1 MKKER
6 AGRNNIMYLVFD
18 VGGTF
23 TKCAL
28 VNEQNEIVE
37 KSKTPTITDS
47 KLGTEAFVEGIGR
60 IYDGY
65 KAKGMDISGIAM
77 SLPGQI
83 DVEQGIVYG
92 GGALM
97 YLDKV
102 ALGPLISKR
111 CDYKRVAMENDGK
124 CAALAEVWK
133 GNGKDCQD
141 ICVFVFGT
149 GIGGGII
156 KNRKI
161 HRGRHL
167 CAGEL
172 SYMIGDISRNQL
184 DTICDANKVDNIW
197 DVWDKMPY
205 LWCSQAATASRCL
218 SLARQMGK
226 DMSEISGEL
235 MYELAE
241 KGDENARNLL
251 EDWYLNIAKQ
261 CCSMQAIYDPEVILI
276 GGGISANP
284 KFIEGIR
291 RYAGKLMEITEIFSH
306 MEIETCKFLND
317 SNILG
322 ALFNYKQI
330 YEGLV

>member
-1 MKKER
+1 
-6 AGRNNIMYLVFD
+6 MYLVFD
-18 VGGTF
+18 VGGTY
-23 TKCAL
+23 TKYAL
-28 VNEQNEIVE
+28 VNEKDEIVE
-37 KSKTPTITDS
+37 KRKTPTITDPT
-47 KLGTEAFVEGIGR
+47 LGTKAFVEHIGQV
-60 IYDGY
+60 YDGY
-65 KAKGMDISGIAM
+65 REKGMNITGIAM

-102 ALGPLISKR
+102 HLGPMISKR
-111 CDYKRVAMENDGK
+111 CENKPVAMENDGK

-141 ICVFVFGT
+141 ICVMVFGT
-149 GIGGGII
+149 GVGGGII

-161 HRGRHL
+161 HRGKHL

-172 SYMIGDISRNQL
+172 SYIIGDISRSQL
-184 DTICDANKVDNIW
+184 DSICDAGKVDNIRETW
-197 DVWDKMPY
+197 DNMPY
-205 LWCSQAATASRCL
+205 LFCSQAATASRCL
-218 SLARQMGK
+218 SLARKMGR
-226 DMSEISGEL
+226 DMSEVSGEL
-235 MYELAE
+235 IYELAE
-241 KGDENARNLL
+241 QGDADAVNLL

-276 GGGISANP
+276 GGGISGNP
-284 KFIEGIR
+284 MFLEGIR
-291 RYAGKLMEITEIFSH
+291 RYAVKLMEITEIFSH
-306 MEIETCKFLND
+306 MKIDTCKFLND

-330 YEGLV
+330 YEGIE

>member
-1 MKKER
+1 
-6 AGRNNIMYLVFD
+6 MYLVFD

-23 TKCAL
+23 TKYAL
-28 VNEQNEIVE
+28 VDENDEMVKKGKI
-37 KSKTPTITDS
+37 PTIVDL
-47 KLGTEAFVEGIGR
+47 KLGTEAFVESLGS
-60 IYDGY
+60 IYDEF
-65 KAKGMDISGIAM
+65 KNQNIQIDGIAM

-83 DVEQGIVYG
+83 DVERGIVYG

-102 ALGPLISKR
+102 ALGPLVSER
-111 CDYKRVAMENDGK
+111 CDSKNVALENDGK

-133 GNGKDCQD
+133 GHGKDCQD

-149 GIGGGII
+149 GIGGGIV

-161 HRGRHL
+161 HRGKHL

-172 SYMIGDISRNQL
+172 SYMIGDLTREQL
-184 DTICDANKVDNIW
+184 TTIRDANKVDH
-197 DVWDKMPY
+197 VWEVWRDLPY
-205 LWCSQAATASRCL
+205 LWCSQAATGSRCYDF
-218 SLARQMGK
+218 AQKKGK

-235 MYELAE
+235 IYTMAE
-241 KGDENARNLL
+241 SGDTDAMDLL

-284 KFIEGIR
+284 KFMEGIQ
-291 RYAGKLMEITEIFSH
+291 RYVGMLTEITEVYSH
-306 MEIETCKFLND
+306 IKIDTCKFLND
-317 SNILG
+317 SNLLG